1 MQWPTQLVA
10 PAVATVASFGT
21 SWLAW
26 RRRRTTGAIALL
38 VCMVGV
44 GLWSAFYTLQ
54 WMQTR
59 ATVMRTFDHLIYLGV
74 VLVPVGWLAIAIA
87 VTRGRQWFTP
97 RRVALLAVEP
107 VLVQVAIW
115 LPSLDHLFFAQQF
128 PQGSGPV
135 SLHLRFGILFWVHSL
150 YSYVLIVTGFVLLA
164 RARRRAGRALRRQSK
179 TMLFACAFPFV
190 ANFVSITGASGRG
203 SWLRDYDLTPVGF
216 ALTGLLVAWALFGQ
230 HLFDLVPVARSL
242 VVDTIGDGVLV
253 TDATGQVTDA
263 NPAFERLLDLV
274 DPTGVRP
281 VVGAGVLEVLR
292 RWPDE
297 VRDLATATPGSVDP
311 AAPAAPAAPAD
322 SACHLSVETA
332 EGRRDLDA
340 RRSAIRDRRGRTIG
354 WLVVFH
360 DSTNR
365 LADQRAL
372 VAANERLRAEIATVE
387 SLRREV
393 EDLAVHDP
401 LTGLYNRRFLDTVF
415 GPELDRSRRHGY
427 PLSVVFFDLDNFKAL
442 NDTYGH
448 AAGDAVLT
456 AVGTTLQASVRSSDV
471 ACRFGGEEFVVLL
484 SHAGDAQATQWAE
497 AWRRK
502 VEALTVDTAGTPG
515 TSGARLHVTVSAGL
529 ATAPLDGHDPTQLL
543 AAADAALYRAKRAG
557 RNCVRTARAIGS
569 GQATPAALKDGASS
583 LSTPPAEVASQ

>member
-59 ATVMRTFDHLIYLGV
+59 ASAMRTYDHLIYLGV
-74 VLVPVGWLAIAIA
+74 VLVPAGWLAIAIA

-97 RRVALLAVEP
+97 RRVALFAVEP

-150 YSYVLIVTGFVLLA
+150 YSYVLIITGFVLLA
-164 RARRRAGRALRRQSK
+164 QARRRAGAALRRQSK
-179 TMLFACAFPFV
+179 TMLLACAFPFI
-190 ANFVSITGASGRG
+190 ANAVSITGASGRG

-242 VVDTIGDGVLV
+242 VVDTIADGVLV
-253 TDATGQVTDA
+253 TDTTGQVTDA

-274 DPTGVRP
+274 DPTGIRP

-292 RWPDE
+292 EWPDE
-297 VRDLATATPGSVDP
+297 LCDLATASRSPSELAEPTESE
-311 AAPAAPAAPAD
+311 
-322 SACHLSVETA
+322 CHVAVETSV
-332 EGRRDLDA
+332 GRRDLNA
-340 RRSAIRDRRGRTIG
+340 RRSAIRDRRGRTVG

-360 DSTNR
+360 DSTEH

-372 VAANERLRAEIATVE
+372 VEANERLRGEIATVE
-387 SLRREV
+387 ALRREV
-393 EDLAVHDP
+393 EDLAVHDS

-427 PLSVVFFDLDNFKAL
+427 PLSVVFFDLDHFKAL

-456 AVGTTLQASVRSSDV
+456 AVGTALQANVRSSDV

-484 SHAGDAQATQWAE
+484 SHAGDAQAARWAE

-515 TSGARLHVTVSAGL
+515 ASGAHLRLTVSAGL

-557 RNCVRTARAIGS
+557 RNCVRSARAIGP
-569 GQATPAALKDGASS
+569 GQATPAALKDGAAS
-583 LSTPPAEVASQ
+583 LSTSPAEVASQ